1 MRNAEKDKQLEL
13 KRMRNAEK
21 DKQRE
26 FETKQKEFEIKHR
39 ESERKHELEVEQLK
53 NEALKDKTK
62 SNKSHEAMR
71 LVPTFDKTRIKEFFV
86 AFEKLDDKLQ
96 WEESLQTVLLQT
108 KCIGKAQDAINAL
121 DADQCKSYDT
131 MKKHILNAY
140 ELVPESYRAKFRSLT
155 RINDETYVEFAQKKS
170 KTFQRWLDSRN
181 IDGDFDKLK
190 NLVLVEEFKK
200 QLPTEIRTHLND
212 LDIHDLKTCAV
223 KADEF
228 ALSHKLFAHSNRT
241 AQRQNHAGKWNGTP
255 PHQSDANKSNN
266 LSNVQCFSCKN
277 FGHYKNTCPQL
288 TKKAN
293 ANSESVS
300 PETDKK
306 QNTCAKCKRRGHWT
320 KDCWSDKLCTLCN
333 NVGHIEEVCKSKPKS
348 AGLVALASRPIE
360 NNNQNYVAEVTSRV
374 HNVTVNPVNVKANE
388 VFRPFISKGSITYDG
403 KNYHVDILRDNGCA
417 LSLILKSAIPFIVDD
432 DGNYTGQYEIV
443 KGVGDILTSVPLIN
457 LTLKSEFVNDDV
469 VVGVAENIPVS
480 GITFLLG
487 NDLAKEK
494 VTS

>member
-1 MRNAEKDKQLEL
+1 M
-13 KRMRNAEK
+13 
-21 DKQRE
+21 
-26 FETKQKEFEIKHR
+26 
-39 ESERKHELEVEQLK
+39 
-53 NEALKDKTK
+53 
-62 SNKSHEAMR
+62 
-71 LVPTFDKTRIKEFFV
+71 
-86 AFEKLDDKLQ
+86 
-96 WEESLQTVLLQT
+96 
-108 KCIGKAQDAINAL
+108 
-121 DADQCKSYDT
+121 
-131 MKKHILNAY
+131 
-140 ELVPESYRAKFRSLT
+140 
-155 RINDETYVEFAQKKS
+155 
-170 KTFQRWLDSRN
+170 
-181 IDGDFDKLK
+181 K

-255 PHQSDANKSNN
+255 PHQSDTNKSNN

-293 ANSESVS
+293 VNSESVS

-320 KDCWSDKLCTLCN
+320 KACWSDKLCTLCN

-348 AGLVALASRPIE
+348 AGLVALASPPIE
-360 NNNQNYVAEVTSRV
+360 NNNQNYVAEVTRRV

-388 VFRPFISKGSITYDG
+388 VFRPFFSKGSITYDG
-403 KNYHVDILRDNGCA
+403 KNYPVDILRDTGCA
-417 LSLILKSAIPFIVDD
+417 LSLILKSAIPSIVDD
-432 DGNYTGQYEIV
+432 DGNTNGQYEIV

-457 LTLKSEFVNDDV
+457 LTLNSEFVNDDV
-469 VVGVAENIPVS
+469 VVGVAENIPVP

-494 VTS
+494 VTSENPRMIENITNCDNSDNLKVEFPGVFPFCVTTRAMERDRVVNEDRISSQLLNPIETNLVGNFPTDANRGGNIDPAFECSFPGDPNNTGNTDLKSDDNANELLQTSSDKLIQAQKLDKSISHLLQSAVTYKPTDNIPLGYYCLDNGVLMRKWRPSTEPSDQE